1 VGKIPNVERC
11 SLTGGVLYDCAAK
24 WYAFMA
30 EEADFAGDC
39 TARSRYAGQA
49 VSLGRGPRG
58 SIHST
63 DLESAIKKWRVKHT
77 KENL

>member
-11 SLTGGVLYDCAAK
+11 SLTGGVLNECAAK

-30 EEADFAGDC
+30 EEADFAGKDAE
-39 TARSRYAGQA
+39 ARGYAGQA

-63 DLESAIKKWRVKHT
+63 DLESAIKKWRVKDT